1 MHTQDD
7 KNCTLEDA
15 WDSRMWEKITP
26 AERSSHDSPQ
36 IAKRTYALGINP
48 RDTRLCIIAGIGGDF
63 AMVEDRRLAPLSAT
77 GKILSVLSPEYD
89 MKSEIQFQFSSDIY
103 ADTGALYS
111 PEYFENRKQ
120 AKLEFLK
127 KIDINPLIALTEE
140 NIALTPDRATL
151 VGNFVE

>member
-1 MHTQDD
+1 MSDVPRGFEVRSVGLPKNAEYEVSLYGYGELTPSDIRWYMHTQDD

-15 WDSRMWEKITP
+15 WDSRIWEKITP
-26 AERSSHDSPQ
+26 AERSRHDSPQ

-63 AMVEDRRLAPLSAT
+63 AIVEDRRLAPLSAT

-103 ADTGALYS
+103 ADT
-111 PEYFENRKQ
+111 
-120 AKLEFLK
+120 
-127 KIDINPLIALTEE
+127 
-140 NIALTPDRATL
+140 
-151 VGNFVE
+151 